1 MNKLFYISCIVIVL
15 VQAGV
20 TFLRWLVEEL
30 DNHGHEVIAYA
41 LGILLTGGVLAVKLP
56 FIHDP
61 LVEALK
67 PMLTPDFREA
77 IRRNK
82 EEVKS
87 LLGSEIVL
95 RYYYQRGQAAYNLRF
110 DDELKRALQE
120 IKGLWVY
127 MQAATLSQP

>member
-30 DNHGHEVIAYA
+30 DDHGHEVIAYI
-41 LGILLTGGVLAVKLP
+41 LGILLTGGALAVKLP

-67 PMLTPDFREA
+67 PMFVNMDFTPFLY
-77 IRRNK
+77 
-82 EEVKS
+82 
-87 LLGSEIVL
+87 LLEFTVATTVL
-95 RYYYQRGQAAYNLRF
+95 RMLFEHFVLHLR
-110 DDELKRALQE
+110 
-120 IKGLWVY
+120 
-127 MQAATLSQP
+127 